1 MAVEVR
7 VPKDIKEYK
16 EKIIAGMSMKQL
28 LSVGIAIGINC
39 MISLIFIKFLGY
51 SMEVVSWIMIGCSI
65 PIVAFGWFKKDGLS
79 FKQFLYYFFSYHF
92 SPGKR
97 YKAKNNNIGGELNE
111 AKDKKEK
118 RKT

>member
-28 LSVGIAIGINC
+28 FSVGIAIGVNSF
-39 MISLIFIKFLGY
+39 ISILFIKLLGY
-51 SMEVVSWIMIGCSI
+51 SMDTVSWIMIICSI
-65 PIVAFGWFKKDGLS
+65 PIVAFGWFKKDGLN
-79 FKQFLYYFFSYHF
+79 FKQFIYYFFLYHL

-97 YKAKNNNIGGELNE
+97 YKK
-111 AKDKKEK
+111 
-118 RKT
+118 

>member
-28 LSVGIAIGINC
+28 LTVGIAIGVNAI
-39 MISLIFIKFLGY
+39 ISLIFMRFLGY
-51 SMEVVSWIMIGCSI
+51 SMEIVSWIMIICSI
-65 PIVAFGWFKKDGLS
+65 PIVAFGWLKKDGLS

-97 YKAKNNNIGGELNE
+97 YKTKQNNLSGEINE
-111 AKDKKEK
+111 ANENKKDETK
-118 RKT
+118 